1 MNTLPDCRARYQKL
15 RPRKDLQSLSTI
27 LFPESESGIDI
38 IQVREDINSACARN
52 VCLLQLCTMK
62 TLPRT
67 NIHWDV
73 ISPVCGNNLSCAINW
88 RSAVRST
95 EVASPKLTT
104 QQESAALP
112 HLQERSTM
120 PFSFD
125 MVALKKR
132 WSCFVAQ
139 LLVTQTKRFI
149 SLTCRVN
156 RMTLPVR
163 VLDT

>member
-1 MNTLPDCRARYQKL
+1 
-15 RPRKDLQSLSTI
+15 
-27 LFPESESGIDI
+27 
-38 IQVREDINSACARN
+38 
-52 VCLLQLCTMK
+52 
-62 TLPRT
+62 
-67 NIHWDV
+67 
-73 ISPVCGNNLSCAINW
+73 
-88 RSAVRST
+88 VRST
-95 EVASPKLTT
+95 EVGAPKLTT

-112 HLQERSTM
+112 QLQERSSV

-132 WSCFVAQ
+132 WTCFVAQ

-156 RMTLPVR
+156 RTTLPVR